1 MTDQKPQGE
10 DRSEEVQ
17 TRREPRDAAFWA
29 QRVERLEVSDVPE
42 GASNVNVQGRR
53 EVGALQGFG
62 QLWQKT
68 YQVRLTGVEVTPQEV
83 VKAWKERFPELQPPN
98 SRFYPSMAGVAPG
111 EVLFISASIGG
122 MPVYTGVRVIYA
134 DDESF
139 TVMTPEGHPESGWN
153 TFSAHTDEDGVTV
166 AQVQSL
172 ARASDPVYELGFR
185 LFGSTKQEK
194 IWTHVLSSLV
204 ARSGVREQVSLQRT
218 LVDPKLQWSRVGN
231 FWHNAGGVRSVIYMI
246 AAPVLRGVR
255 GLMRR
260 GRK

>member
-1 MTDQKPQGE
+1 MSTPPPPPGE
-10 DRSEEVQ
+10 RQ
-17 TRREPRDAAFWA
+17 PRDAAYWA
-29 QRVERLEVSDVPE
+29 ITRNVLRVSDV
-42 GASNVNVQGRR
+42 AAQAVNLNVEGRR
-53 EVGALQGFG
+53 VAGALQGFG

-68 YQVRLTGVEVTPQEV
+68 YQVRLVGAGVTPAEV
-83 VKAWKERFPELQPPN
+83 VRIWKEEFPSFHPPQ
-98 SRFYPSMAGVAPG
+98 SRFYPPLAGVAPG
-111 EVLFISASIGG
+111 EVMLINASVQG
-122 MPVYTGVRVIYA
+122 MPVYTGVMVLYS

-139 TVMTPEGHPESGWN
+139 TVMTAEGLPEAGWN

-172 ARASDPVYELGFR
+172 ARASDPIYEVGFR
-185 LFGSTKQEK
+185 LFGSTEQEK
-194 IWTHVLSSLV
+194 IWTHVLSSLA
-204 ARSGVREQVSLQRT
+204 ARFGVREQVSLQRA

-231 FWHNAGGVRSVIYMI
+231 LWHNAGARSVVYMI